1 MMPMSTGVTE
11 ADFVGGKWSRAATPT
26 DLETQKRMKKA
37 RSLLWKELGEYKIW
51 ACKSIICKSS
61 YFDTEKLSTYS
72 VYVYMYR

>member
-11 ADFVGGKWSRAATPT
+11 ADFVEGKWSRAATPT

-51 ACKSIICKSS
+51 ACKLIIPL
-61 YFDTEKLSTYS
+61 ENE
-72 VYVYMYR
+72 VQGGI